1 MVEKNGGKSIA
12 VQLTQ
17 RGKSEDIKTP
27 QALASRPLFAQADA
41 VDFKLTNQ
49 QDNVVYATLT
59 QSGKLALGREISS
72 ERNLRVRVRYFD
84 GSGNEIDVKEL
95 RQGSEITAQ
104 IQVTNLSNDYVNQ
117 LALTQIFPSGWE
129 VVNTS
134 FTGLGQQ
141 GTQSANYTD
150 IRDDRVRYYFN
161 LGRRKS
167 KTFRIQLNAS
177 YLGEYYLPGAQA
189 EAMYNDDYL
198 ARNKGQWVKIVQ

>member
-1 MVEKNGGKSIA
+1 M
-12 VQLTQ
+12 
-17 RGKSEDIKTP
+17 
-27 QALASRPLFAQADA
+27 
-41 VDFKLTNQ
+41 
-49 QDNVVYATLT
+49 YATLT